1 MALGAEVSKRVGRG
15 DGSVG
20 VSASSDVGLGV
31 VTMTSRAA
39 SARAV
44 CVAATSTVTTANA
57 VSAASPRCSD
67 ASKSRV
73 MELINDPMGCP
84 FGPNAIYYEDGTIEA
99 IKYIPAFDFR
109 EPWKSEILCSYGD
122 SYWRSTSSTN
132 TRGNGVWGPRR
143 DASLGGRPTLEASS
157 KQSKYKTTLGPQH
170 KGPPERLPPLHDEL
184 RHRRARD
191 AHK

>member
-1 MALGAEVSKRVGRG
+1 MSLPGVAVGTDVGATVGRG
-15 DGSVG
+15 VGDAVGS
-20 VSASSDVGLGV
+20 GV
-31 VTMTSRAA
+31 VTMTSRTA
-39 SARAV
+39 SAIAV

-84 FGPNAIYYEDGTIEA
+84 FGPNAIYYDDGTIEA

-122 SYWRSTSSTN
+122 SYWRDNIIYSIVIGQGMS
-132 TRGNGVWGPRR
+132 
-143 DASLGGRPTLEASS
+143 
-157 KQSKYKTTLGPQH
+157 
-170 KGPPERLPPLHDEL
+170 RLL
-184 RHRRARD
+184 
-191 AHK
+191 